1 MALGNINRFKS
12 WFVSAGII
20 SVVTI
25 WVLSGQFGGNEETE
39 QATAETA
46 ATTAS
51 RNAVRVRTQSA
62 EEVMR
67 TIVVNGKTA
76 PARITHLAAE
86 TDGRVEYVGAERGA
100 SLKTGDLIVRLDE
113 RDRSA
118 RLAQAEATVRQREVE
133 YAARERLKSESYVS
147 EAQLQ
152 EAIALLETARA
163 ELTRAQLDLGYMAVR
178 APFAGALQAR
188 HVEVGDFVKRGDPI
202 ATYVDNRT
210 IIVSANVSEFDAKY
224 VHVDETAE
232 ARLATGETVRGR
244 IRYVAPVADEATR
257 TFTVEL
263 EVANADGKLRA
274 GGTAELSIPAQTV
287 LAHRV
292 SPSLLTLDDAGNVGV
307 KIINDRGE
315 VEFVVAD
322 IALSSN
328 DGVWLAGLPR
338 RRLLLRWDRATLP
351 AAPWSMRF
359 PKATP
364 RQLSPSWSPRTPGN
378 EYDRT
383 GNAAVADRGAFVA
396 GHPDWRR
403 CRVHHDPQRGRA

>member
-1 MALGNINRFKS
+1 MALGNINRFRS

-20 SVVTI
+20 AVVTI
-25 WVLSGQFGGNEETE
+25 WLLSGQLGGKEETE
-39 QATAETA
+39 QAMAEPVATATL
-46 ATTAS
+46 

-100 SLKTGDLIVRLDE
+100 SLSTGALIVRLDE

-163 ELTRAQLDLGYMAVR
+163 ELARAQLDLGYMDVR

-202 ATYVDNRT
+202 ATYVDNLT

-224 VHVDETAE
+224 VHVGETAE

-244 IRYVAPVADEATR
+244 IRYVSPVANEATR

-263 EVANADGKLRA
+263 EVANENGNLRA
-274 GGTAELSIPAQTV
+274 GGTAELRVPAQTV

-315 VEFVVAD
+315 VEFVAAD
-322 IALSSN
+322 IALSSD
-328 DGVWLAGLPR
+328 DGVWLAGLP
-338 RRLLLRWDRATLP
+338 AT
-351 AAPWSMRF
+351 
-359 PKATP
+359 ATIITVGQGYVTSGAVVDTVP
-364 RQLSPSWSPRTPGN
+364 ESDAET
-378 EYDRT
+378 
-383 GNAAVADRGAFVA
+383 AVAIMESEDAT
-396 GHPDWRR
+396 
-403 CRVHHDPQRGRA
+403 